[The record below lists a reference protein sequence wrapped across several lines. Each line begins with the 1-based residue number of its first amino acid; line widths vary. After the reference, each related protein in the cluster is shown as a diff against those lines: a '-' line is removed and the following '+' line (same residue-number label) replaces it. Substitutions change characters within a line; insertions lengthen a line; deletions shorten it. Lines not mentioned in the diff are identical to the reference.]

1 VTPAA
6 ALELPAPV
14 LGAAGVAFERWLR
27 ARPDTSREYLRSEA
41 RVRFEARDD
50 DVLVALPGVAVS
62 ATPNG
67 SELGAGALPR
77 PLPLPGVPESAARR
91 FFALLDG
98 EVTLARACR
107 AAPLDADARDTVLAA
122 TFGVALFA
130 PFAVAELERAVSGV
144 EIARV
149 PGAPYEIERPYW
161 ENMAAV
167 RSASRAL
174 ERTLGDARAALA
186 ELAALHVTALMG
198 ASRSNFYC
206 PASRVAQNGI
216 GPGTLWQTPSR
227 TLDTPAGTRFLEGP
241 RVHVP
246 LLGGQGYGALLAE
259 LSGDPEA
266 TLGRRELED
275 EGLDWGRIVTAMAE
289 GDAEPAPWFCPPRPI
304 TLAHV
309 EQLFAALA
317 VAVTAAERR
326 DRATTLEALADF
338 HQRFVRLHPFRAC
351 NQALAM
357 NLVNGV
363 LARVTGAGMPHL
375 VLDHVALRW
384 APAAYRRLFT
394 CAADAW
400 CVAGTPSTR
409 LARLLTMKRDY
420 FALVTRLQ
428 ATQDAAEARVA
439 AETMPDAARLAL
451 LELT

>member
-1 VTPAA
+1 MTATPV
-6 ALELPAPV
+6 EIPAPA

-27 ARPDTSREYLRSEA
+27 ARPDSSREYLRSEA
-41 RVRFEARDD
+41 RVRFEPRDD
-50 DVLVALPGVAVS
+50 DVLVALPGVAVR

-67 SELGAGALPR
+67 SELGAGALPK
-77 PLPLPGVPESAARR
+77 PLPLPGVAESAARR

-107 AAPLDADARDTVLAA
+107 AAPLDADAEGVVLSA

-130 PFAVAELERAVSGV
+130 PFAVAELERAVSGI
-144 EIARV
+144 EIVRF
-149 PGAPYEIERPYW
+149 PGAPYEIERTYW

-167 RSASRAL
+167 RLASPAL
-174 ERTLGDARAALA
+174 EAALGDARSALA
-186 ELAALHVTALMG
+186 ELASLHVTALMG
-198 ASRSNFYC
+198 ASRANFYC

-216 GPGTLWQTPSR
+216 NPGTLWQTPSR
-227 TLDTPAGTRFLEGP
+227 TLDTKAGTRFLEGP

-246 LLGGQGYGALLAE
+246 LLGGPGYGALLAE

-289 GDAEPAPWFCPPRPI
+289 SDAEPAPWFCPPRPI

-309 EQLFAALA
+309 EQLFSALALA
-317 VAVTAAERR
+317 VSAAKRGERASTI
-326 DRATTLEALADF
+326 DALADF

-357 NLVNGV
+357 NIVNAV
-363 LARVTGAGMPHL
+363 LARVMGAGMPHL

-394 CAADAW
+394 CAVDAW
-400 CVAGTPSTR
+400 CVTGTPAAR
-409 LARLLTMKRDY
+409 LARLLTLKRDY

-428 ATQDAAEARVA
+428 ATKDADEARVA
-439 AETMPDAARLAL
+439 AETVPDAARLAL
-451 LELT
+451 LDLT